1 MMREQSW
8 RSNHV
13 VFFRVNALMGVDLDL
28 SLFLRKKKHSQKVT
42 TTVVDRTTE
51 NRIPM
56 LISSFTCNNTA
67 WLSRCTGRLGCCSKK
82 KRWHHWILA
91 PVALLLFADVDTPE
105 PDEKSIITYVSQLY
119 DVFPEPPPGH
129 PLFDVEAQ
137 KRLQQFRDLASS
149 LHQWIKEQIVVMQ
162 VRHSQRTI
170 WDDD

>member
-67 WLSRCTGRLGCCSKK
+67 WLSRCTGRLRCCSKK
-82 KRWHHWILA
+82 KKMTSLNFGTCCTTSLCRCWYPRTRREVHHY
-91 PVALLLFADVDTPE
+91 VRFTALWRVPRTTTR
-105 PDEKSIITYVSQLY
+105 S
-119 DVFPEPPPGH
+119 
-129 PLFDVEAQ
+129 
-137 KRLQQFRDLASS
+137 SS
-149 LHQWIKEQIVVMQ
+149 LRCRSTKTPATVPRSRQFITSVDQGTD
-162 VRHSQRTI
+162 RHYASMYCI
-170 WDDD
+170 YI